1 MAHYSIAPGLQFKL
15 NDFSS
20 TKNIG
25 LPKQPGKMAFEL
37 YTQPFIK
44 SIEIKSRIL
53 IQINAGME
61 EDSLPLTVQNIRYIF
76 LKGLIIKLEQLF
88 NPQSGYRISEEND
101 RDTIQEFQN
110 FKFLRNS

>member
-15 NDFSS
+15 KDFSS

-25 LPKQPGKMAFEL
+25 PPKQPGKMAFEL

-53 IQINAGME
+53 IQINARME
-61 EDSLPLTVQNIRYIF
+61 EDSLPLSVQNIRYIF
-76 LKGLIIKLEQLF
+76 LKGLIKLEQLF

-101 RDTIQEFQN
+101 RDTIQAFQN